1 MEEIRKRKIDF
12 ANKHESHFVKI
23 NTRMKR
29 SLGGMG
35 QRAENFLNDQQ
46 SQRKDVEVSWYMR
59 SSV

>member
-29 SLGGMG
+29 SLGGMD
-35 QRAENFLNDQQ
+35 QRVENFLNDQQ
-46 SQRKDVEVSWYMR
+46 SEERCGS
-59 SSV
+59 